1 MFTITR
7 TRIARV
13 AAASGIAAAALL
25 GSVDLAFAAPA
36 ADSAVAST
44 ARYTETTLNQGKSLA
59 ASNALNSVIV
69 APPNAADSKQRWQAD
84 SRTLVVNGVGKF
96 GYELRNND
104 THTCVTD
111 VGANVRVQ
119 FRTCD
124 THAGTNTNNSKQVW
138 RFLFGRTVNGLNYY
152 FWENANTGRRLMLDT
167 FTSEGPFPS
176 FTVIASTLKASPG
189 TAAEASQLF
198 HEVRVA

>member
-7 TRIARV
+7 TRLARA
-13 AAASGIAAAALL
+13 AAASGLAAAALL
-25 GSVDLAFAAPA
+25 GCVDVASAAPA
-36 ADSAVAST
+36 ADSAVASS

-69 APPNAADSKQRWQAD
+69 APPNAADGKQRWQAD
-84 SRTLVVNGVGKF
+84 SRTLIVNGVAKF

-104 THTCVTD
+104 AGACVTD
-111 VGANVRVQ
+111 VGANARVQ

-124 THAGTNTNNSKQVW
+124 THTGTNTNNSKQVW
-138 RFLFGRTVNGLNYY
+138 QFRFGRTVNGLDYY
-152 FWENANTGRRLMLDT
+152 FWENANTSRRLMLDT

-176 FTVIASTLKASPG
+176 FTVTASTLKASPG
-189 TAAEASQLF
+189 SAAEASQLF